1 MSMSNLSENDLSE
14 SLVNAEVNAETSN
27 DSEPAMIKP
36 RSFIEKT
43 IKLYTVK
50 IAQGLDHY
58 PWITPNRISMLSALL
73 GGPLAGWLIV
83 EQNFLMAVGII
94 IISGIFDDLDG
105 DLARTRGV
113 ASSEGA
119 ILDSVLDRYVDFFIL
134 AALIWLSPSQHLIPG
149 GLAMFGGM
157 LVPYIRARSEAE
169 GKSVVAAAI
178 GNRTA
183 RIIMIIIGLLTQQ
196 IFPLLI
202 ILAVTSNIAALQ
214 RLIFALKPPIEGNA

>member
-1 MSMSNLSENDLSE
+1 MSNSSENTLPE
-14 SLVNAEVNAETSN
+14 SLLDDAETSDVEN
-27 DSEPAMIKP
+27 EIIKP

-50 IAQGLDHY
+50 IAQLLSKY
-58 PWITPNRISMLSALL
+58 SWITPNRISVFSALL
-73 GGPLAGWLIV
+73 GGPLAGWLIW
-83 EQNFLMAVGII
+83 ENNYFIAVAVI
-94 IISGIFDDLDG
+94 IISGICDDLDG
-105 DLARTRGV
+105 DLARERGV

-134 AALIWLSPSQHLIPG
+134 SALILIDPIKHLIPG
-149 GLAMFGGM
+149 LLAMFGAM

-183 RIIMIIIGLLTQQ
+183 RIIMIILGILTQQ
-196 IFPLLI
+196 FFPLLI
-202 ILAVTSNIAALQ
+202 VLAVTSNIAALQ
-214 RLIFALKPPIEGNA
+214 RLIFALKPQIKIDG